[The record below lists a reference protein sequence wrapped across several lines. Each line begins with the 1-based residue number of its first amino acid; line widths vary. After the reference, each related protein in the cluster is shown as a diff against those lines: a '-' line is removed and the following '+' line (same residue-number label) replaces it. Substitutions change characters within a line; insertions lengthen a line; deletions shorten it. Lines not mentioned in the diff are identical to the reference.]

1 MIDALLGTIIAT
13 FASLALVIA
22 INLSTKTIKD
32 SSKLPLTNTEK
43 QLLKGSGFT
52 EDVIKILEIDI
63 SNIKLD

>member
-32 SSKLPLTNTEK
+32 STKLPLTNTEK
-43 QLLKGSGFT
+43 QLLRGSGFT
-52 EDVIKILEIDI
+52 ESEIKILEIDI

>member
-43 QLLKGSGFT
+43 QLLKRSGFT
-52 EDVIKILEIDI
+52 EAEIKILEIDI